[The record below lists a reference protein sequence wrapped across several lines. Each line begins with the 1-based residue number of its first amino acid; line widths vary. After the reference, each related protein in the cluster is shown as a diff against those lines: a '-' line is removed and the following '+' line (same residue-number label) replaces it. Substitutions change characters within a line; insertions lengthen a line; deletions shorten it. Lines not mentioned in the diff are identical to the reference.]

1 MILARIALALALC
14 APVTF
19 TGCASSPPATVSHPN
34 AVDALDSRVYDAL
47 VVIKAGLV
55 EARKQFGTSA
65 AARPVLVAATNAYN
79 AAEAAWQLYH
89 ARKPDAPTTAVLS
102 QKLTDAQT
110 AFGNVQ
116 GLGKP

>member
-1 MILARIALALALC
+1 MLARIVLAIALC
-14 APVTF
+14 AAPVFT
-19 TGCASSPPATVSHPN
+19 TGCASSTAQVSHPN

-55 EARKQFGTSA
+55 EARKQFATSVT
-65 AARPVLVAATNAYN
+65 ARPILTAATNAYN
-79 AAEAAWQLYH
+79 VAEAAWQLYH
-89 ARKPDAPTTAVLS
+89 AKKPDAPTAADLT

-110 AFGNVQ
+110 AYAGVA